1 MIQALIRVLFS
12 NVSQADA
19 LYVVRSPP
27 SNSTACGKTPA
38 LLTFPFYRKLSVSF
52 EAQSRTAT
60 ATHSFEDRGRGR
72 ACRCAPQGF
81 MAFNAKEGRRKR
93 EGEGSAQRIL
103 DIVARLPLCSI
114 PPSSADILRLSL
126 QRLPRLG
133 TVAGAGGS
141 PSSLPLSPTPSCR
154 VQTDRNR
161 EGSERGTRETE
172 ELDDGFADGWAH
184 RAHL

>member
-1 MIQALIRVLFS
+1 MCSI
-12 NVSQADA
+12 VSLPTQLHAA
-19 LYVVRSPP
+19 KRQPYSSSLSIE
-27 SNSTACGKTPA
+27 N
-38 LLTFPFYRKLSVSF
+38 FPCPLKLRRW
-52 EAQSRTAT
+52 RTAA
-60 ATHSFEDRGRGR
+60 ATHSFEDRGRRGR
-72 ACRCAPQGF
+72 RPLRCAPQGF

-103 DIVARLPLCSI
+103 DIVARLLLCSFLPSV

-141 PSSLPLSPTPSCR
+141 PSLFLPHSLPSPSCR

-161 EGSERGTRETE
+161 EGSEEQER
-172 ELDDGFADGWAH
+172 DG
-184 RAHL
+184 RIR